1 MIKKIK
7 NFIILIAIVM
17 PLICGVTAFA
27 VVTEDEIEVVAK
39 TPTVQD
45 NVPVAEVPTSNLQ
58 QVQEEDATI
67 KDIDEI
73 ADEDT
78 FKKPNSNVLI
88 KFFIAIAWVV
98 ISSLIIYFSLIS
110 YKKLSGKPEFGI
122 DVEENTLET
131 PKNFK
136 EAINLFIKKT
146 RE

>member
-1 MIKKIK
+1 MIKKFK

-27 VVTEDEIEVVAK
+27 VVTDDEIEVVAK

-45 NVPVAEVPTSNLQ
+45 NVPVAEVPVANLQ
-58 QVQEEDATI
+58 SEDVTI

-73 ADEDT
+73 QDEDT

-88 KFFIAIAWVV
+88 KFFIAIAWVIV
-98 ISSLIIYFSLIS
+98 SSLIIYFSLIS

-122 DVEENTLET
+122 DVEENTLDT

>member
-1 MIKKIK
+1 MIKKFK
-7 NFIILIAIVM
+7 NFIILIVIVM

-27 VVTEDEIEVVAK
+27 VVTDDEIEVVAK
-39 TPTVQD
+39 TPVVQD
-45 NVPVAEVPTSNLQ
+45 NVPVAEVPVANLQ
-58 QVQEEDATI
+58 SEDVTI

-73 ADEDT
+73 QDEDT

-88 KFFIAIAWVV
+88 KFFIAIAWVI

-122 DVEENTLET
+122 DVEENTLDT

>member
-1 MIKKIK
+1 MIKKFK

-27 VVTEDEIEVVAK
+27 VVTDDEIEVVAK
-39 TPTVQD
+39 TPVVQD
-45 NVPVAEVPTSNLQ
+45 NVPVAEVPVANLQ
-58 QVQEEDATI
+58 SEDVTI

-73 ADEDT
+73 QDEDT
-78 FKKPNSNVLI
+78 FKKTNSNVLI
-88 KFFIAIAWVV
+88 KFFIAIAWVI

-122 DVEENTLET
+122 DVEENTLDT

>member
-1 MIKKIK
+1 MIKKFK
-7 NFIILIAIVM
+7 NFIILIVIVM

-27 VVTEDEIEVVAK
+27 VVTDDEIEVVAK

-45 NVPVAEVPTSNLQ
+45 NVPVAEVPVANLQ
-58 QVQEEDATI
+58 SEDVTI

-73 ADEDT
+73 QDEDT
-78 FKKPNSNVLI
+78 FKKTNSNVLI
-88 KFFIAIAWVV
+88 KFFIAIAWVI

-122 DVEENTLET
+122 DVEENTLDT

>member
-1 MIKKIK
+1 MIKKFK

-27 VVTEDEIEVVAK
+27 VVTDDEIEVVAK
-39 TPTVQD
+39 TPVVQD
-45 NVPVAEVPTSNLQ
+45 NVPVAEVPVANLQ
-58 QVQEEDATI
+58 SEDVTI

-73 ADEDT
+73 QDEDT

-88 KFFIAIAWVV
+88 KFVIAIAWVI

-122 DVEENTLET
+122 DVEENTLDT

>member
-1 MIKKIK
+1 MIKKFK

-17 PLICGVTAFA
+17 ALICGVTAFA
-27 VVTEDEIEVVAK
+27 VVTDDEIEVVAK
-39 TPTVQD
+39 TPVVQD
-45 NVPVAEVPTSNLQ
+45 NVPVAEVPVANLQ
-58 QVQEEDATI
+58 SEDVTI

-73 ADEDT
+73 QDEDT

-88 KFFIAIAWVV
+88 KFFIAIAWVI

-122 DVEENTLET
+122 DVEENTLDT

>member
-7 NFIILIAIVM
+7 KIIVLIAIVM

-27 VVTEDEIEVVAK
+27 VITDDEIEVVAK

-45 NVPVAEVPTSNLQ
+45 NVPVAEVPVANLQ
-58 QVQEEDATI
+58 SEDVTI

-73 ADEDT
+73 QDEDT

-88 KFFIAIAWVV
+88 KFFIAIAWVI

-122 DVEENTLET
+122 DVEENTLDT

>member
-1 MIKKIK
+1 MIKKFK

-17 PLICGVTAFA
+17 PLICGVTVFA
-27 VVTEDEIEVVAK
+27 VVTDDEIEVVAK
-39 TPTVQD
+39 TPVVQD
-45 NVPVAEVPTSNLQ
+45 NVPVAEVPVANLQ
-58 QVQEEDATI
+58 SEDVTI

-73 ADEDT
+73 QDEDT

-88 KFFIAIAWVV
+88 KFFIAIAWVI

-122 DVEENTLET
+122 DVEENTLDT

>member
-1 MIKKIK
+1 MIKKFK

-17 PLICGVTAFA
+17 PLIFVVTAFA
-27 VVTEDEIEVVAK
+27 VVTDDEIEVVAK
-39 TPTVQD
+39 TPVVQD
-45 NVPVAEVPTSNLQ
+45 NVPVAEVPVANLQ
-58 QVQEEDATI
+58 SEDVTI

-73 ADEDT
+73 QDEDT
-78 FKKPNSNVLI
+78 FKKTNSNVLI
-88 KFFIAIAWVV
+88 KFFIAIAWVI

-122 DVEENTLET
+122 DVEENTLDT

>member
-1 MIKKIK
+1 MIKKLK
-7 NFIILIAIVM
+7 NILILIAIVM
-17 PLICGVTAFA
+17 PLTCGITAFA
-27 VVTEDEIEVVAK
+27 VPEDEIEIVSKSVA
-39 TPTVQD
+39 TQT
-45 NVPVAEVPTSNLQ
+45 NSVPVAEVPVANLKSD
-58 QVQEEDATI
+58 EDITI
-67 KDIDEI
+67 KDLEDLQ
-73 ADEDT
+73 DDDT
-78 FKKPNSNVLI
+78 FKKPNSNILL

-122 DVEENTLET
+122 DVEENTLDT

>member
-7 NFIILIAIVM
+7 KFIVLIAIVM

-27 VVTEDEIEVVAK
+27 VVTDDEIEVVAK

-45 NVPVAEVPTSNLQ
+45 NVPVAEVPVANLQ
-58 QVQEEDATI
+58 SEDVTI

-73 ADEDT
+73 QDEDT

-88 KFFIAIAWVV
+88 KFFIAIAWVI

-122 DVEENTLET
+122 DVEENTLDT

>member
-1 MIKKIK
+1 MIKKFK

-27 VVTEDEIEVVAK
+27 VVTDDEIEVVAK

-45 NVPVAEVPTSNLQ
+45 NVTVAEVPVANLQ
-58 QVQEEDATI
+58 SEDVTI

-73 ADEDT
+73 QDEDT

-88 KFFIAIAWVV
+88 KFFIAIAWVI

-122 DVEENTLET
+122 DVEENTLDT
-131 PKNFK
+131 PKNCK

>member
-7 NFIILIAIVM
+7 TFIILIAIVM

-27 VVTEDEIEVVAK
+27 VVQEDEIEVVAK

-58 QVQEEDATI
+58 QVQEDVTI

>member
-1 MIKKIK
+1 
-7 NFIILIAIVM
+7 M
-17 PLICGVTAFA
+17 PLICGVTTFA
-27 VVTEDEIEVVAK
+27 VVTDDEIEVVAK

-45 NVPVAEVPTSNLQ
+45 NIPVAEVPVANLQ
-58 QVQEEDATI
+58 SEDVTI

-73 ADEDT
+73 QDEDT

-88 KFFIAIAWVV
+88 KFFIAIAWVI

-122 DVEENTLET
+122 DVEENTLDT

>member
-1 MIKKIK
+1 MIKKFK

-27 VVTEDEIEVVAK
+27 VVTDDEIEVVAK

-45 NVPVAEVPTSNLQ
+45 NVPVAEVPVANLQ
-58 QVQEEDATI
+58 SEDVTI

-73 ADEDT
+73 QDEDT

-88 KFFIAIAWVV
+88 KFFIAIAWVI

-122 DVEENTLET
+122 DVEENTLDT

>member
-1 MIKKIK
+1 MIKKFK

-27 VVTEDEIEVVAK
+27 VVTDDEIEVVAK

-45 NVPVAEVPTSNLQ
+45 NVPVAEVPVANLQ
-58 QVQEEDATI
+58 SEDVTI

-73 ADEDT
+73 QDEDT

-88 KFFIAIAWVV
+88 KFFIAIAWVI

-122 DVEENTLET
+122 DVDENTLDT

>member
-1 MIKKIK
+1 MIKKLK
-7 NFIILIAIVM
+7 NILILIAIVM
-17 PLICGVTAFA
+17 PLTCGITAFA
-27 VVTEDEIEVVAK
+27 VPEDEIEIVSKSVA
-39 TPTVQD
+39 TQT
-45 NVPVAEVPTSNLQ
+45 NSVPVAEVPVANLKSD
-58 QVQEEDATI
+58 EDITI
-67 KDIDEI
+67 KDIEDLQEN
-73 ADEDT
+73 DT
-78 FKKPNSNVLI
+78 FKKPNSNILL

-122 DVEENTLET
+122 DVEENTLDT